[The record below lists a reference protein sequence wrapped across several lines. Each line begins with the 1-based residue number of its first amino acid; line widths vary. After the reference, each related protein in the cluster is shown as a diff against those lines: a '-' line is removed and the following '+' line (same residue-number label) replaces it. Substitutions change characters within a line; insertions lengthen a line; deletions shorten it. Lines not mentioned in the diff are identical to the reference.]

1 MNKGVDYVIADP
13 PILYLAT
20 NSVIKGKSSA
30 DPYLNQDIYELR
42 SGVLSNGLYASMF
55 VFGSESRGKEN

>member
-1 MNKGVDYVIADP
+1 MKGWDYIGENPNCWMNKGVDYVIADP
-13 PILYLAT
+13 PIL
-20 NSVIKGKSSA
+20 
-30 DPYLNQDIYELR
+30 YELR

>member
-1 MNKGVDYVIADP
+1 MKGWDYIGENPNCWMNKGVDYVIADP

-30 DPYLNQDIYELR
+30 DPDLNQ
-42 SGVLSNGLYASMF
+42 N
-55 VFGSESRGKEN
+55 